1 MKDLYLIINKL
12 KSFKGIKDIYY
23 DLGIPE
29 DITVDKENIK
39 DIISKSNTF
48 IDRVIL
54 LTALL
59 DEDIDTKIMLVA
71 YKENVEAYNFIKKV
85 SSIDN
90 KKLTRI
96 EESEDGWS
104 YTIDD
109 SPYEMT
115 VKSAFEKAK
124 KEFETKK

>member
-29 DITVDKENIK
+29 DMTVDKENIK

-71 YKENVEAYNFIKKV
+71 YKENVEAYDFIKKV
-85 SSIDN
+85 SSIDT

-109 SPYEMT
+109 SPYETT

>member
-71 YKENVEAYNFIKKV
+71 YKENVEAYQFIKKV
-85 SSIDN
+85 SSIDT

-115 VKSAFEKAK
+115 IKSAFEKAK

>member
-29 DITVDKENIK
+29 DMTVDKENIK

-71 YKENVEAYNFIKKV
+71 YKENVETYNFIKKV

>member
-12 KSFKGIKDIYY
+12 KSFKGIKYIYY

-39 DIISKSNTF
+39 DIILKSNTF
-48 IDRVIL
+48 IDRIIL

-59 DEDIDTKIMLVA
+59 DEDIDTKIMSVA
-71 YKENVEAYNFIKKV
+71 YKDNVEAYNFIKKV
-85 SSIDN
+85 SSIDT

-109 SPYEMT
+109 SPYEEEI
-115 VKSAFEKAK
+115 KSQFQKAK
-124 KEFETKK
+124 NEFSNF

>member
-1 MKDLYLIINKL
+1 
-12 KSFKGIKDIYY
+12 
-23 DLGIPE
+23 LGIPE

-71 YKENVEAYNFIKKV
+71 YKDNIEAYDFIKKV

-109 SPYEMT
+109 SPYETT

>member
-29 DITVDKENIK
+29 DMTVDKENIK

>member
-71 YKENVEAYNFIKKV
+71 YKDNIEAYDFIKKV

-109 SPYEMT
+109 SPYETT

>member
-71 YKENVEAYNFIKKV
+71 YKDNVEAYDFIKKV

-109 SPYEMT
+109 SPYETT

>member
-29 DITVDKENIK
+29 DMTVDKENIK

-85 SSIDN
+85 SSVDN

>member
-29 DITVDKENIK
+29 DMTVDKENIK

-71 YKENVEAYNFIKKV
+71 YKDNVEAYDFIKKV

>member
-39 DIISKSNTF
+39 DIISKSKTF

-109 SPYEMT
+109 SPYENT
-115 VKSAFEKAK
+115 IKSTFEKAK

>member
-39 DIISKSNTF
+39 DIISKSKTF

-71 YKENVEAYNFIKKV
+71 YKDNVEAYDFIKKV

-109 SPYEMT
+109 SPYETT

>member
-71 YKENVEAYNFIKKV
+71 YKENVEAYQFIKKV

-115 VKSAFEKAK
+115 IKSAFEKAK

>member
-71 YKENVEAYNFIKKV
+71 YKENVEAYQFIKKV

-109 SPYEMT
+109 SPYETT

>member
-23 DLGIPE
+23 DLDIPE

-39 DIISKSNTF
+39 DIISKSKTF

-109 SPYEMT
+109 SPYENT
-115 VKSAFEKAK
+115 IKSTFEKAK

>member
-29 DITVDKENIK
+29 DMTVDKENIK

-109 SPYEMT
+109 SPYETT

>member
-71 YKENVEAYNFIKKV
+71 YKDNVEAYDFIKKV